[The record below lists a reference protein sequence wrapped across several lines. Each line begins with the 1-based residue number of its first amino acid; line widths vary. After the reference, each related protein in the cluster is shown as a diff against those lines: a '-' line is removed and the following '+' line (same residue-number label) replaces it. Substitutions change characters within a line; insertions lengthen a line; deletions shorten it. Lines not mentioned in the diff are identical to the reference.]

1 MAVKLMK
8 EKIAF
13 FSQQRVRNQSISHQ
27 DLNKLRP
34 SDDDSK
40 HIDSEAT
47 GDASRPRTD
56 STGSQATTTSD
67 HQIPVCMTGGM
78 M

>member
-1 MAVKLMK
+1 MK

-13 FSQQRVRNQSISHQ
+13 FSQQRVRNQSISQQ
-27 DLNKLRP
+27 DLNKRRP
-34 SDDDSK
+34 SGDDSK
-40 HIDSEAT
+40 HIDSEGP
-47 GDASRPRTD
+47 GDLSRPRTD

-67 HQIPVCMTGGM
+67 HQIPVCMTGDM